1 MIRSVI
7 PSRPE
12 QQTPWFRRRDTLKA
26 AAAWLAMGGLP
37 AAMAQQ
43 RSNLVQLIG
52 DVQLNGQR
60 LLPDQTVQTGDQL
73 QTGPAS
79 SVIFVIGDSAFHVR
93 ANSRLSLERG
103 HSLTTVSQ
111 LRLQA
116 GAVASV
122 WATSGDH
129 QISTPGLTA
138 TFQSGGVYA
147 QASDQPGRASYLC
160 NCYGALALSSGRDKT
175 VCTSTYHQAF
185 WGTADSSEGNALM
198 PADRIN
204 RTDAELEFLA
214 RLISRKTA
222 WQVTGGK
229 RSVSRDFPDE

>member
-1 MIRSVI
+1 MIRPVL
-7 PSRPE
+7 PTCPE

-37 AAMAQQ
+37 AAMAAQ
-43 RSNLVQLIG
+43 RSNLVQLNG

-60 LLPDQTVQTGDQL
+60 LLPDQIVQTGDQL

-103 HSLTTVSQ
+103 NSLTTVSQ
-111 LRLQA
+111 LRLYS

-122 WATSGDH
+122 WATSGDR
-129 QISTPGLTA
+129 QIFAPGLTV
-138 TFQSGGVYA
+138 TFQNAGVYT

-160 NCYGALALSSGRDKT
+160 NCYGALALSSGRDK
-175 VCTSTYHQAF
+175 VLCTSTYHEAF
-185 WGTADSSEGNALM
+185 WATADSSEENALM
-198 PADRIN
+198 PADSIN
-204 RTDAELEFLA
+204 HTDAELEFLA
-214 RLISRKTA
+214 RLIGGKTA
-222 WQVTGGK
+222 WQVARKK
-229 RSVSRDFPDE
+229 RSVSRNFPD

>member
-1 MIRSVI
+1 MM
-7 PSRPE
+7 RPVVPIGAE
-12 QQTPWFRRRDTLKA
+12 QKIPWFRRRDTLKA

-37 AAMAQQ
+37 TAMAQK

-60 LLPDQTVQTGDQL
+60 LLPDQTVQTGDYL

-103 HSLTTVSQ
+103 KSLTTVSQ
-111 LRLQA
+111 LRLHS

-129 QISTPGLTA
+129 QILMPGLAA
-138 TFQSGGVYA
+138 TFQSAGVYA

-160 NCYGALALSSGRDKT
+160 NCYGTLALSSGRDKT
-175 VCTSTYHQAF
+175 FCTSAYHQAF
-185 WGTADSSEGNALM
+185 WATADSSEGDALM
-198 PADRIN
+198 PADSIN
-204 RTDAELEFLA
+204 HTDAELEFLA
-214 RLISRKTA
+214 GLINRKTA
-222 WQVTGGK
+222 WQVTGEK
-229 RSVSRDFPDE
+229 RSVSRNFPD

>member
-1 MIRSVI
+1 MIRSVL
-7 PSRPE
+7 PSRLE
-12 QQTPWFRRRDTLKA
+12 QPTPWFRRRDTLKA
-26 AAAWLAMGGLP
+26 AAAWLAMGGFP
-37 AAMAQQ
+37 AAMAAQ

-52 DVQLNGQR
+52 GVQLNGQR

-103 HSLTTVSQ
+103 KSLTTVSQ
-111 LRLQA
+111 LRLHA

-129 QISTPGLTA
+129 QILMPGLAA
-138 TFQSGGVYA
+138 TFQSAGVYA
-147 QASDQPGRASYLC
+147 QAPAQLGRASYLC
-160 NCYGALALSSGRDKT
+160 NCYGTLALSSGKDKT
-175 VCTSTYHQAF
+175 SCTSTYHEAF
-185 WGTADSSEGNALM
+185 WAAAGSSEGDALM

-204 RTDAELEFLA
+204 HTDAELEFLA
-214 RLISRKTA
+214 RLVSQETT
-222 WQVTGGK
+222 WQATGEK
-229 RSVSRDFPDE
+229 RSVSRDWHDE

>member
-1 MIRSVI
+1 MIRPVL

-12 QQTPWFRRRDTLKA
+12 QKTPWFRRRDTLKA

-37 AAMAQQ
+37 AAIAQQ

-60 LLPDQTVQTGDQL
+60 LLPDQTVQTGDYL
-73 QTGPAS
+73 QTGSSS

-111 LRLQA
+111 LRLHA

-122 WATSGDH
+122 WAASGDH
-129 QISTPGLTA
+129 QILMPGLVA
-138 TFQSGGVYA
+138 TFQSAGVYA

-160 NCYGALALSSGRDKT
+160 NCYGTLALSSGRDKT
-175 VCTSTYHQAF
+175 LCTSTYHEAF
-185 WGTADSSEGNALM
+185 WAAADNSEGDALM
-198 PADRIN
+198 PADSIN
-204 RTDAELEFLA
+204 HTDEELEFLA

-222 WQVTGGK
+222 WQVTGEK
-229 RSVSRDFPDE
+229 RSASRDLPGE

>member
-1 MIRSVI
+1 MIWPVL

-43 RSNLVQLIG
+43 RSNLVQLLG
-52 DVQLNGQR
+52 NVQLNGQR

-73 QTGPAS
+73 QTGLAS

-103 HSLTTVSQ
+103 KSLTTVSQ
-111 LRLQA
+111 LRLHA

-122 WATSGDH
+122 WAQRARRVISGFLQSSGGFSTSGA
-129 QISTPGLTA
+129 GL
-138 TFQSGGVYA
+138 FHVW
-147 QASDQPGRASYLC
+147 
-160 NCYGALALSSGRDKT
+160 
-175 VCTSTYHQAF
+175 STYGLRMA
-185 WGTADSSEGNALM
+185 
-198 PADRIN
+198 
-204 RTDAELEFLA
+204 
-214 RLISRKTA
+214 K
-222 WQVTGGK
+222 
-229 RSVSRDFPDE
+229 

>member
-1 MIRSVI
+1 MSRPVA

-37 AAMAQQ
+37 AAMAEQ

-103 HSLTTVSQ
+103 QSLTTVSQ
-111 LRLQA
+111 LRLHA

-122 WATSGDH
+122 WAASGDH
-129 QISTPGLTA
+129 QILAPGLTA
-138 TFQSGGVYA
+138 TFQNAGVYA
-147 QASDQPGRASYLC
+147 QASDPPGRASYLC
-160 NCYGALALSSGRDKT
+160 NCYGTLALSSGKDKT

-185 WGTADSSEGNALM
+185 WAAADSSEGDALM
-198 PADRIN
+198 PADSIN
-204 RTDAELEFLA
+204 HTDEELEFLA
-214 RLISRKTA
+214 RLISQKTA
-222 WQVTGGK
+222 WQVTGEK
-229 RSVSRDFPDE
+229 RSVRRDLPDE

>member
-1 MIRSVI
+1 MIWPVL

-43 RSNLVQLIG
+43 RSNLVQLLG
-52 DVQLNGQR
+52 NVQLNGQR

-73 QTGPAS
+73 QTGLAS

-103 HSLTTVSQ
+103 KSLTTVSQ
-111 LRLQA
+111 LRLHA

-122 WATSGDH
+122 WAASGDH
-129 QISTPGLTA
+129 QILMPGLAA
-138 TFQSGGVYA
+138 TFQSAGVYA
-147 QASDQPGRASYLC
+147 QASDPPGRASYLC
-160 NCYGALALSSGRDKT
+160 NCYGTLALSSGRDKT
-175 VCTSTYHQAF
+175 LCTSTYHEAF
-185 WGTADSSEGNALM
+185 WAAADNSEGEALM

-204 RTDAELEFLA
+204 HTDAELEFLA
-214 RLISRKTA
+214 RLIGRKTA
-222 WQVTGGK
+222 WQVTGEKPSAG
-229 RSVSRDFPDE
+229 RDFPDD

>member
-1 MIRSVI
+1 MIRPVL

-12 QQTPWFRRRDTLKA
+12 QKTPWFRRRDTLKA

-37 AAMAQQ
+37 AAIAQQ

-129 QISTPGLTA
+129 QI
-138 TFQSGGVYA
+138 F
-147 QASDQPGRASYLC
+147 
-160 NCYGALALSSGRDKT
+160 

-204 RTDAELEFLA
+204 HTDAELEFLA

-222 WQVTGGK
+222 WQVTGEK

>member
-1 MIRSVI
+1 MIWPVL

-12 QQTPWFRRRDTLKA
+12 QQPPWFRRRDTLKA

-37 AAMAQQ
+37 AAMAQE
-43 RSNLVQLIG
+43 RSNLVQLLG

-60 LLPDQTVQTGDQL
+60 LLPDQTVQTGDHL

-79 SVIFVIGDSAFHVR
+79 SVIFFIGDSAFHVR

-103 HSLTTVSQ
+103 KSLTTVSQ
-111 LRLQA
+111 LRLHA

-122 WATSGDH
+122 WAASGEH
-129 QISTPGLTA
+129 QIFTPGLTA
-138 TFQSGGVYA
+138 TFQSAGVYA

-160 NCYGALALSSGRDKT
+160 NCYGTLALSSGRDKT
-175 VCTSTYHQAF
+175 LCTSTYHEAF
-185 WGTADSSEGNALM
+185 WAATDSSEGDALM

-204 RTDAELEFLA
+204 HTDAELEFLA

-222 WQVTGGK
+222 WQVTGEK
-229 RSVSRDFPDE
+229 PSASRDFPDD

>member
-1 MIRSVI
+1 MSRPVA

-37 AAMAQQ
+37 AAMAEQ

-103 HSLTTVSQ
+103 QSLTTVSQ
-111 LRLQA
+111 LRLHA

-122 WATSGDH
+122 WAASGDH
-129 QISTPGLTA
+129 QIFAPGLTA
-138 TFQSGGVYA
+138 TFQNAGVYA
-147 QASDQPGRASYLC
+147 QASDPPGRASYLC
-160 NCYGALALSSGRDKT
+160 NCYGTLALSSGKDKT

-185 WGTADSSEGNALM
+185 WAAADSSEGDALM
-198 PADRIN
+198 PADSIN
-204 RTDAELEFLA
+204 HTDEELEFLA
-214 RLISRKTA
+214 RLISQKTA
-222 WQVTGGK
+222 WQVTGEK
-229 RSVSRDFPDE
+229 RSVRRDLPDE

>member
-1 MIRSVI
+1 MSRPVA

-37 AAMAQQ
+37 AAMAEQ

-79 SVIFVIGDSAFHVR
+79 SVIFVIGDAAFHVR

-103 HSLTTVSQ
+103 QSLTTVSQ
-111 LRLQA
+111 LRLHA

-122 WATSGDH
+122 WAASGDH
-129 QISTPGLTA
+129 QIFAPGLTA
-138 TFQSGGVYA
+138 TFQSAGVYA
-147 QASDQPGRASYLC
+147 QASDPPGRASYLC
-160 NCYGALALSSGRDKT
+160 NCYGTLALSSGKDKT

-185 WGTADSSEGNALM
+185 WAGADSSEGDALM
-198 PADRIN
+198 PADSIN
-204 RTDAELEFLA
+204 HTDEELEFLA
-214 RLISRKTA
+214 RLISQKTA
-222 WQVTGGK
+222 WQVTGEK
-229 RSVSRDFPDE
+229 RSVSRDLPDE

>member
-1 MIRSVI
+1 MSRPVA

-37 AAMAQQ
+37 AAMAEQ

-103 HSLTTVSQ
+103 QSLTTVSQ
-111 LRLQA
+111 LRLHA

-122 WATSGDH
+122 WAASGWTVMPNRIGLPPA
-129 QISTPGLTA
+129 QFGYLST
-138 TFQSGGVYA
+138 QKV
-147 QASDQPGRASYLC
+147 
-160 NCYGALALSSGRDKT
+160 SS
-175 VCTSTYHQAF
+175 A
-185 WGTADSSEGNALM
+185 GNMSILKYV
-198 PADRIN
+198 
-204 RTDAELEFLA
+204 L
-214 RLISRKTA
+214 
-222 WQVTGGK
+222 
-229 RSVSRDFPDE
+229 